1 MSQIH
6 LASDLYGKCTLGGK
20 NSFGTKLKK
29 ILGRIFLKKKIVPK
43 ESFFLVASD
52 GVPIL
57 YSKPC
62 ICTGD

>member
-20 NSFGTKLKK
+20 NSFDTKLKK
-29 ILGRIFLKKKIVPK
+29 ILGRIFFLKNLVPK

-57 YSKPC
+57 YNKPR

>member
-20 NSFGTKLKK
+20 NSFDTKLKK
-29 ILGRIFLKKKIVPK
+29 ILGRIFFLKNLVPK
-43 ESFFLVASD
+43 ESFLVASD

-57 YSKPC
+57 YDKPC
-62 ICTGD
+62 IWKGD